1 MYKQVLNSITDI
13 ELFPIISMILFISFF
28 ALMLYKVYHSGSS
41 WVDHMASLP
50 LEDVSTIE
58 AISADATN
66 PNNKKISMN

>member
-13 ELFPIISMILFISFF
+13 EIFPVISLILFISFF

-50 LEDVSTIE
+50 LEDDSTIG
-58 AISADATN
+58 AISADAT
-66 PNNKKISMN
+66 